1 MASLNVPED
10 HKTPMKGAY
19 KPCAKSGQLLFTTR
33 GKEGDP
39 FNDAIS
45 AIGVNAKEGMK
56 YMADA
61 MVLKNSNIQPTV
73 VFNFYR
79 TANESL
85 YSKDVLANS
94 LDDLMGEIVRQAYT
108 SDISGVFCFT
118 AAEEE
123 DLNDKVKVLQYTVHS
138 SEGTTTYKYLRP
150 DFDVISVKSLLGLV
164 SATKIK
170 VEVEIIRVSVVRNM
184 ARTRTYF

>member
-1 MASLNVPED
+1 M
-10 HKTPMKGAY
+10 
-19 KPCAKSGQLLFTTR
+19 FTTR
-33 GKEGDP
+33 APDGDP

-85 YSKDVLANS
+85 YSKDVLASS
-94 LDDLMGEIVRQAYT
+94 LDDLMGEVVRQAYT

-123 DLNDKVKVLQYTVHS
+123 DLHEKVKVLQYTVHS

-170 VEVEIIRVSVVRNM
+170 VGVEIIRVPVVRNM
-184 ARTRTYF
+184 ARTRTYY